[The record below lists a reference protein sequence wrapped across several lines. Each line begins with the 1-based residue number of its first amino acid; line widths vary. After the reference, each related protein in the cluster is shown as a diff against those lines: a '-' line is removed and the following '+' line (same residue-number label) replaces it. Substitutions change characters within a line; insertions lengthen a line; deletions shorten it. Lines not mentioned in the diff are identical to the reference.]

1 MLRSSINLI
10 RLGNLSKGAAVKQDL
25 ALHGFLQGL
34 GHEPKFIEELDHLLR
49 GFIGRDPTE
58 RLRFF
63 GQVAAPGAA
72 CALGDGLRLVGAG
85 EIAGED
91 LGQQSVAA

>member
-1 MLRSSINLI
+1 M
-10 RLGNLSKGAAVKQDL
+10 KQDL
-25 ALHGFLQGL
+25 ALPGFLYRL
-34 GHEPKFIEELDHLLR
+34 GQETKLVEEFDYLLR
-49 GFIGRDPTE
+49 GFIGRDATE

-72 CALGDGLRLVGAG
+72 CALGDGLRLVGGG

-91 LGQQSVAA
+91 LGQQSVTALLH